1 VNSKG
6 LEQSAVQQRI
16 DAQCT
21 THTTSEQTAMSNKSE
36 IPPAV
41 AEFALQQ
48 LPDQKLISRYEVT
61 AENLEVLR
69 ARLACYEDEDGN
81 PKAQLNTPV
90 SAKDAPYMSD
100 DTDPREAWA
109 DGYNAAVEEQVL
121 SVGALREALQVWL
134 ADYEEWEADP
144 TFEPHPHVAERVA
157 KTRAALGVVDTG
169 ATEPHYTTHL
179 DVRDLLKDAD

>member
-1 VNSKG
+1 PRRRPGLHCRMPSGRRLDPLPRRWLPVNSKG

-16 DAQCT
+16 GAQCV
-21 THTTSEQTAMSNKSE
+21 THTTLEQTAMSNKSE

-69 ARLACYEDEDGN
+69 ARLARYEDEDGN
-81 PKAQLNTPV
+81 QKAQPNTPV

-109 DGYNAAVEEQVL
+109 DGFNAAVEE
-121 SVGALREALQVWL
+121 REFKATL
-134 ADYEEWEADP
+134 
-144 TFEPHPHVAERVA
+144 EPR
-157 KTRAALGVVDTG
+157 
-169 ATEPHYTTHL
+169 YTAHL
-179 DVRDLLKDAD
+179 DVRDLLKD

>member
-1 VNSKG
+1 MNSKG

-16 DAQCT
+16 GAQCV
-21 THTTSEQTAMSNKSE
+21 THATSEQTAMSNKSE

-69 ARLACYEDEDGN
+69 ARLARYEDEDGN
-81 PKAQLNTPV
+81 PKAQPNTPV
-90 SAKDAPYMSD
+90 SGADAPYMSD

-109 DGYNAAVEEQVL
+109 DGFNAAVEEQTGGLIIPLQLAGAITRSLL
-121 SVGALREALQVWL
+121 SGPILDGVTLKTIMHQQDKLREELLAL
-134 ADYEEWEADP
+134 
-144 TFEPHPHVAERVA
+144 
-157 KTRAALGVVDTG
+157 LG
-169 ATEPHYTTHL
+169 AEPHYTAHA